1 MRVSQTLPARWAWH
15 AAGCLMLLLAGI
27 GAMLPLMPTTVFLL
41 LALACFGRSSPR
53 WAARLL
59 AHPRLGPPLRQWQQ
73 HRVVPPYAKALACT
87 GMALGFVAL
96 TASQPPG
103 WLLWLAALLQLAVA
117 GWLLRQPGYPGH
129 TPGAWPLRA
138 GQGAALC
145 TLALHAMLIGLLLQ
159 HAAPPP
165 QQLALAQP
173 GLMTLTSLPAPVA
186 TRTAS
191 RVTAAS
197 QASTPR
203 RRASTAA
210 TPLLHTRNPAA
221 TPIALS
227 TRHTATTSDTSPP
240 APEAPAAK
248 PAAAATNSV
257 AASPPSPSLPAG
269 QASGGNSRS
278 WEAQVMARLERYRQY
293 PAGARA
299 QGTEGVA
306 YLLLKVGRDGR
317 VLAVQLSQSSGH
329 ASLDAAALAT
339 VQRASPLPRIPPER
353 PDELSLTLPVEF
365 FLD

>member
-1 MRVSQTLPARWAWH
+1 MRVSHALPARWAWH
-15 AAGCLMLLLAGI
+15 ATGCLMLVLGGI

-41 LALACFGRSSPR
+41 LALACFGRSSPQ

-73 HRVVPPYAKALACT
+73 HRVVPPYAKALACV

-129 TPGAWPLRA
+129 TPRAWPLRA

-145 TLALHAMLIGLLLQ
+145 TLALHAMVIGLLLH

-173 GLMTLTSLPAPVA
+173 GMMTLTSLPTPVA
-186 TRTAS
+186 MRSAS

-203 RRASTAA
+203 RSTSRRPHRCCTHA
-210 TPLLHTRNPAA
+210 TRL
-221 TPIALS
+221 
-227 TRHTATTSDTSPP
+227 PP
-240 APEAPAAK
+240 ARPCPAPCRHRQRHQ
-248 PAAAATNSV
+248 PASARSPGDQTGGSRHQQRCRR
-257 AASPPSPSLPAG
+257 PPSPSLPAG
-269 QASGGNSRS
+269 QASGGNSHS

-317 VLAVQLSQSSGH
+317 VLAVQLSQSSGY

>member
-1 MRVSQTLPARWAWH
+1 MRVSHARPARWAWH
-15 AAGCLMLLLAGI
+15 ATGCLMLALGGI

-41 LALACFGRSSPR
+41 LALACFGRSSPQ

-73 HRVVPPYAKALACT
+73 HRVVPPYAKALACV

-117 GWLLRQPGYPGH
+117 GWLLRQPGYLGH
-129 TPGAWPLRA
+129 TPRAWPLRA

-145 TLALHAMLIGLLLQ
+145 TLALHAMVIGLLLH

-173 GLMTLTSLPAPVA
+173 GMMTLTSLPTPVA
-186 TRTAS
+186 MRSAS

-203 RRASTAA
+203 RSTRRAA

-221 TPIALS
+221 TPLALAP
-227 TRHTATTSDTSPP
+227 RHAATTSDTSPP
-240 APEAPAAK
+240 APRSPGGQTGGSRHQQRRRRAAQ
-248 PAAAATNSV
+248 PLAARR
-257 AASPPSPSLPAG
+257 PG
-269 QASGGNSRS
+269 QWR
-278 WEAQVMARLERYRQY
+278 
-293 PAGARA
+293 
-299 QGTEGVA
+299 
-306 YLLLKVGRDGR
+306 
-317 VLAVQLSQSSGH
+317 
-329 ASLDAAALAT
+329 
-339 VQRASPLPRIPPER
+339 
-353 PDELSLTLPVEF
+353 
-365 FLD
+365 

>member
-1 MRVSQTLPARWAWH
+1 MSQHLAAPRRWGYH
-15 AAGCLMLLLAGI
+15 LAGCLMLGLGLI
-27 GAMLPLMPTTVFLL
+27 GAILPLMPTTVFLL
-41 LALACFGRSSPR
+41 LALACFGRSTPA

-59 AHPRLGPPLRQWQQ
+59 AHPRLGPPLQQWQQ
-73 HRVVPPYAKALACT
+73 HRVVPVRGKVLACA
-87 GMALGFVAL
+87 GMALGFIAL

-103 WLLWLAALLQLAVA
+103 WLLLAAALLQLAVA
-117 GWLLRQPGYPGH
+117 GWLLRQPAYPGH
-129 TPGAWPLRA
+129 APRGLPLRA

-145 TLALHAMLIGLLLQ
+145 TLALHAAAIGLLLQ

-173 GLMTLTSLPAPVA
+173 GLMTLTSLPTPVA
-186 TRTAS
+186 SHTAA

-197 QASTPR
+197 QASTPPR
-203 RRASTAA
+203 SASHPA
-210 TPLLHTRNPAA
+210 TPLLHTRSPAA
-221 TPIALS
+221 TQLAVAPA
-227 TRHTATTSDTSPP
+227 HATTAADTTSP
-240 APEAPAAK
+240 APEVAVAKAAPAAASI
-248 PAAAATNSV
+248 AAA
-257 AASPPSPSLPAG
+257 PPSPSLPAG
-269 QASGGNSRS
+269 QASGGHSHS

-299 QGTEGVA
+299 QGSEGVA

-339 VQRASPLPRIPPER
+339 IQRASPLPRIPPER